1 MKAVGIILSNIHDKD
16 IPELTSIR
24 SIASVPFGGRYRL
37 IDFALSNM
45 VNSGITTVGI
55 VTKSNYQSL
64 MDHVGSGKEWDLVRK
79 NGGLFILPP
88 FSDNQDNL
96 YQTRLQAL
104 SGIMNFL
111 QRCEQDYVVIA
122 DSNMVCNIDLNDVM
136 DKHEEQKADITCIY
150 KEMVLTGDEG
160 YKISAVKT
168 DVDGRVVDISTASP
182 MKDVKVKSVINMWVF
197 NRPLLINL
205 IRETLSRTSDADFD
219 LDMVGRNIDKCKIVG
234 YAFEGYF
241 AWITSL
247 AKYFRHNMDLLKK
260 AVRDE
265 LLNQKHKYIYT
276 KIKDSAPTS
285 YRSEAKVKNSF
296 IADGCV
302 IDGVV
307 ENSVI
312 FRGVTIGRGSVVKNC
327 ILMQDSVVMDNVS
340 LNCVIADKNVLIKHG
355 RNLSGCESLPF
366 FINKNSII

>member
-1 MKAVGIILSNIHDKD
+1 MKAVGVILSNIHDKD
-16 IPELTSIR
+16 VPELTSLR

-45 VNSGITTVGI
+45 VNSGITTIGI
-55 VTKSNYQSL
+55 VTKSNYRSL

-88 FSDNQDNL
+88 FSDSQDNL

-104 SGIMNFL
+104 DGIMNFL
-111 QRCEQDYVVIA
+111 QRCGHDNVVIA
-122 DSNMVCNIDLNDVM
+122 DSNMVCNIDLDDVI

-150 KEMVLTGDEG
+150 KEMVLDGDEG
-160 YKISAVKT
+160 SKISAIKT
-168 DVDGRVVDISTASP
+168 DSKGKVIDISTMSP
-182 MKDVKVKSVINMWVF
+182 KKNAKVKSSINIWVIK
-197 NRPLLINL
+197 RLLLISL
-205 IRETLSRTSDADFD
+205 IKETLSRANDADFD
-219 LDMVGRNIDKCKIVG
+219 LDMVGKNIDKLNIVG
-234 YAFEGYF
+234 YAFNGYF

-247 AKYFRHNMDLLKK
+247 VKYFNHSMDLLKK
-260 AVRDE
+260 EVRDE
-265 LLNQKHKYIYT
+265 LFNQKHKYIYT

-302 IDGVV
+302 IDGEV
-307 ENSVI
+307 ENSII

-327 ILMQDSVVMDNVS
+327 ILMQDTSVMDGVS
-340 LNCVIADKNVLIKHG
+340 LNHVISDKSVLIRPG